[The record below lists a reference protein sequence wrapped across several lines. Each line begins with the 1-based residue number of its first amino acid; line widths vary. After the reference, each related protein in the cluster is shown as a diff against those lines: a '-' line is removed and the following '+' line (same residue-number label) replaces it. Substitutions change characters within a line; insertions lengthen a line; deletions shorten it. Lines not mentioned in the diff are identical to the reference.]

1 MGDLLESVEA
11 YDLGDLKVNNRFA
24 SNYNSSERAKEL
36 VRSKDLLKDSDGNGS
51 VSQGDS
57 DDSESETED
66 DDAEMLSTELDLK
79 IIRTINS
86 LRKKDPSIYDNTTRW
101 FEAETATEASPV
113 VTKDAKKKRFKD
125 VSREQLLSTGG
136 EEEEEEVELSKYA
149 GRSGAIAYDD
159 EQRQLR
165 KAFLQSA
172 NDSLVDEEAEASGI
186 LAVKAST
193 TSAPPKI
200 LELRAA
206 LHEMKQLGLQ
216 HSTGRNESGKT
227 ALLELQD
234 ENEREEFLENYFSKA
249 LWKADRQFDPPGSSS
264 SSSIIRRGG
273 GGGGE
278 VDQLDA
284 PPASDCD
291 TEDGE
296 EVEKMEKFESKYNF
310 RFEELQELQ
319 RHHTNHSYQGGG
331 QEEVEGG
338 QQSYHV
344 VGHVRNTQGSLRRV
358 DDKRKVE
365 RERRRERK
373 ETERRQQEA
382 ELRRLKNLKRQEV
395 GG

>member
-24 SNYNSSERAKEL
+24 SSYNSSERAKEL
-36 VRSKDLLKDSDGNGS
+36 VRSKDLLKHTKDD
-51 VSQGDS
+51 GDS
-57 DDSESETED
+57 ASQDVSDSESETED
-66 DDAEMLSTELDLK
+66 DDAEMLSMELDLK

-101 FEAETATEASPV
+101 FEAETATEASPEMP
-113 VTKDAKKKRFKD
+113 KGAKKKRFKD
-125 VSREQLLSTGG
+125 VAREQLLSTGG
-136 EEEEEEVELSKYA
+136 DEEEVVSKYA

-172 NDSLVDEEAEASGI
+172 NDSLVDEETEASGI

-193 TSAPPKI
+193 TFAPPKI

-206 LHEMKQLGLQ
+206 LKEMKQLGIQ
-216 HSTGRNESGKT
+216 QQQQPTGRDESGKT

-234 ENEREEFLENYFSKA
+234 ETEREEFLENYFSKA
-249 LWKADRQFDPPGSSS
+249 LWKADRQFEPGS
-264 SSSIIRRGG
+264 IRGG
-273 GGGGE
+273 
-278 VDQLDA
+278 VDQSDA

-319 RHHTNHSYQGGG
+319 KGTEMDGG
-331 QEEVEGG
+331 
-338 QQSYHV
+338 QSYHV

-395 GG
+395 PYRDSWLR

>member
-24 SNYNSSERAKEL
+24 SSYNSSERAKEL
-36 VRSKDLLKDSDGNGS
+36 VRSKDLLKHTKDD
-51 VSQGDS
+51 GDS
-57 DDSESETED
+57 ASQDVSDSESETED
-66 DDAEMLSTELDLK
+66 DDAEMLSMELDLK

-101 FEAETATEASPV
+101 FEAETATEASPEMP
-113 VTKDAKKKRFKD
+113 KGAKKKRFKD
-125 VSREQLLSTGG
+125 VAREQLLSTGG
-136 EEEEEEVELSKYA
+136 DEEEVVSKYA
-149 GRSGAIAYDD
+149 GRSVAIAYDD

-172 NDSLVDEEAEASGI
+172 NENDSLVDEETEASGI

-193 TSAPPKI
+193 TFAPPKI

-206 LHEMKQLGLQ
+206 LKEMKQLGIQ
-216 HSTGRNESGKT
+216 QQQPTGRDESGKT

-234 ENEREEFLENYFSKA
+234 ETEREEFLENYFSKA
-249 LWKADRQFDPPGSSS
+249 LWKADRQFEPGS
-264 SSSIIRRGG
+264 IRGG
-273 GGGGE
+273 
-278 VDQLDA
+278 VDQSDA

-319 RHHTNHSYQGGG
+319 TGTEMDGG
-331 QEEVEGG
+331 
-338 QQSYHV
+338 QSYHV

-395 GG
+395 PYRDSWLR

>member
-24 SNYNSSERAKEL
+24 SNYNLSERAKEL
-36 VRSKDLLKDSDGNGS
+36 VRSKDLLKDADDGNS

-57 DDSESETED
+57 DSESETED

-86 LRKKDPSIYDNTTRW
+86 LRKKDPSIYDSTTRW
-101 FEAETATEASPV
+101 FEAETTTEASPV
-113 VTKDAKKKRFKD
+113 TSMPKDAKKKRFKD
-125 VSREQLLSTGG
+125 VAREQLLSTGG
-136 EEEEEEVELSKYA
+136 DEDEVELSKNA

-172 NDSLVDEEAEASGI
+172 NDSLVDDEAEEEASGI

-206 LHEMKQLGLQ
+206 LNEMKQLGLQ
-216 HSTGRNESGKT
+216 QSTGRVETGKT

-234 ENEREEFLENYFSKA
+234 ETEREEFLENYFSKA
-249 LWKADRQFDPPGSSS
+249 LWKADRQFEPGNI
-264 SSSIIRRGG
+264 IIR
-273 GGGGE
+273 GE
-278 VDQLDA
+278 VDQSDA
-284 PPASDCD
+284 PLASDCD

-310 RFEELQELQ
+310 RFEELQQ
-319 RHHTNHSYQGGG
+319 KHMNSD
-331 QEEVEGG
+331 EVEGG
-338 QQSYHV
+338 GQSSYHV

-395 GG
+395 GR

>member
-24 SNYNSSERAKEL
+24 SSYNLSERAKEL
-36 VRSKDLLKDSDGNGS
+36 VRSKDLLKHTKDD
-51 VSQGDS
+51 GDS
-57 DDSESETED
+57 ASQDVSDSESETED
-66 DDAEMLSTELDLK
+66 DDAEMLSMDLDLK

-101 FEAETATEASPV
+101 FEAETGTEASPEMP
-113 VTKDAKKKRFKD
+113 KGAKKKRFKD
-125 VSREQLLSTGG
+125 VAREQLLSTGG
-136 EEEEEEVELSKYA
+136 DEEEVVSKYA
-149 GRSGAIAYDD
+149 GRSVAIAYDD

-172 NDSLVDEEAEASGI
+172 NDSLVDEETEASGI

-193 TSAPPKI
+193 TFAPPKI

-206 LHEMKQLGLQ
+206 LKEMKQLGLQ
-216 HSTGRNESGKT
+216 QQQQPTGRDESGRT

-234 ENEREEFLENYFSKA
+234 ETEREEFLENYFSKE
-249 LWKADRQFDPPGSSS
+249 LWKVDRQFEPGS
-264 SSSIIRRGG
+264 IRGG
-273 GGGGE
+273 
-278 VDQLDA
+278 VDQSDT

-296 EVEKMEKFESKYNF
+296 EVEKMEKFESKYDF

-319 RHHTNHSYQGGG
+319 KGTEMDGG
-331 QEEVEGG
+331 
-338 QQSYHV
+338 QSYHV

-395 GG
+395 PYRDSWLR